1 MAHETIVPNAQI
13 TINGEKLTVK
23 IDHMLDIADDEH
35 QYTDCYRVTIG
46 KYKVVNI
53 EMGEDGFWIESETR
67 QETDLASEVGK
78 LIESY
83 SE

>member
-1 MAHETIVPNAQI
+1 
-13 TINGEKLTVK
+13 
-23 IDHMLDIADDEH
+23 MLDIVDDEH
-35 QYTDCYRVTIG
+35 QYTDCYRVTVD

-78 LIESY
+78 LIENY